1 MSRERCDKTPWTQYG
16 ITLNGEWNLDV
27 PEESRSTSNYCAT
40 LGHKCNH
47 SFQSNCRLLAAFEIL
62 LEAISRNQ
70 SHLNYRFSRIDH
82 PRFGLII
89 CVMAKRDLSAGE
101 EILVNYNMDMALA
114 PEWYKVKE

>member
-47 SFQSNCRLLAAFEIL
+47 SFQSNCRLLDAFEKL
-62 LEAISRNQ
+62 LDAIITQPVIHLFRFTGSR
-70 SHLNYRFSRIDH
+70 
-82 PRFGLII
+82 G
-89 CVMAKRDLSAGE
+89 
-101 EILVNYNMDMALA
+101 
-114 PEWYKVKE
+114 

>member
-1 MSRERCDKTPWTQYG
+1 MHLRNCWRQYHA
-16 ITLNGEWNLDV
+16 
-27 PEESRSTSNYCAT
+27 TSDPYF
-40 LGHKCNH
+40 L
-47 SFQSNCRLLAAFEIL
+47 I
-62 LEAISRNQ
+62 
-70 SHLNYRFSRIDH
+70 YRFSRIDH